1 MVAGMDLIYT
11 VSVWLLP
18 VLIAITFHEAAHG
31 YVARFLGD
39 ETASRLGRVSLNP
52 VRHIDPFGTIIL
64 PGLLLLV
71 RSPFLFGYAKPVP
84 VNFRAQSWPQESEQR
99 DKWSF
104 CLTAGKIDPRIRRDD
119 EQTST
124 PEPHTGF
131 QGEGGASRHQGRDD
145 AVRTGTAV

>member
-1 MVAGMDLIYT
+1 MKMKANAMPRTLVIA
-11 VSVWLLP
+11 VSAKAESLSSATAVNRSSDALP
-18 VLIAITFHEAAHG
+18 GTATPTI
-31 YVARFLGD
+31 RFRPIGSLTT
-39 ETASRLGRVSLNP
+39 TASDFAYEICAKISFAIVSASSESF
-52 VRHIDPFGTIIL
+52 VG
-64 PGLLLLV
+64 
-71 RSPFLFGYAKPVP
+71 SE
-84 VNFRAQSWPQESEQR
+84 SWPQESEQR

>member
-1 MVAGMDLIYT
+1 MQPILT
-11 VSVWLLP
+11 QLP
-18 VLIAITFHEAAHG
+18 EYRQPSFDTLSSHENSPQSS
-31 YVARFLGD
+31 RFCA
-39 ETASRLGRVSLNP
+39 E
-52 VRHIDPFGTIIL
+52 F
-64 PGLLLLV
+64 
-71 RSPFLFGYAKPVP
+71 K
-84 VNFRAQSWPQESEQR
+84 SWPQESEQR

-131 QGEGGASRHQGRDD
+131 HGEGGASRHQGRDD

>member
-1 MVAGMDLIYT
+1 MSLDLDHVDRIRANRDVTASVIEAAPPT
-11 VSVWLLP
+11 VRCP
-18 VLIAITFHEAAHG
+18 RQTTNNKTAITNA
-31 YVARFLGD
+31 
-39 ETASRLGRVSLNP
+39 
-52 VRHIDPFGTIIL
+52 TIITWIKKAL
-64 PGLLLLV
+64 IESGQLRF
-71 RSPFLFGYAKPVP
+71 RSK
-84 VNFRAQSWPQESEQR
+84 SWPQESEQR